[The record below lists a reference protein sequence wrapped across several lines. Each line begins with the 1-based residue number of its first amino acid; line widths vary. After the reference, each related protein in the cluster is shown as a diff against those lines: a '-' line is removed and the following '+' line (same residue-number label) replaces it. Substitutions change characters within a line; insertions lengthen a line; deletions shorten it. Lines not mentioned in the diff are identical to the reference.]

1 MRPWSTSALAPG
13 RSGATQ
19 PFVRTFFFFL
29 VLLLASA
36 SSLAAAQ
43 AHAFTVQ
50 CPSSVERG
58 RAFFVKVVSDTP
70 LAHLTVR
77 WLDREFSPQSY
88 ATGQGYA
95 AGMLLGVGLDAPAG
109 HGVLHVFAD
118 TAAGRTAQH
127 LKVAVKERAFA
138 EQRLEVD
145 QEYVEPP
152 AKALERHRREKE
164 AVAKVLAEAE
174 PGLFLECPLVRPV
187 PGQVGS
193 EYGLR
198 RFFNGQPRAPHSG
211 VDLRGAEGEPVLS
224 LAAGRVALAADHY
237 FSGRSVYL
245 DHGQGVVSMYFHLSE
260 IDVKPGDFVAKG
272 QVLGKVGHTG
282 RVTGPHLHFG
292 LSVLGQKVDPLP
304 LLGGDCAF

>member
-1 MRPWSTSALAPG
+1 MRRRA
-13 RSGATQ
+13 
-19 PFVRTFFFFL
+19 F
-29 VLLLASA
+29 VLLAL
-36 SSLAAAQ
+36 LLLLPAAAR
-43 AHAFTVQ
+43 AAGFTVQ
-50 CPSSVERG
+50 CPGSVERG
-58 RAFFVKVVSDTP
+58 SAFFVRVESDTE
-70 LAHLTVR
+70 LRNLTVR
-77 WLDREFSPQSY
+77 WLDKEFSPQAY
-88 ATGQGYA
+88 QTARGYA

-127 LKVAVKERAFA
+127 HKVAVKERAFA

-145 QEYVEPP
+145 KEYVELS
-152 AKALERHRREKE
+152 AKDLARHQREK
-164 AVAKVLAEAE
+164 ADVVRVLDSAD

-187 PGQVGS
+187 PGAVGS

-211 VDLRGAEGEPVLS
+211 VDLRGGEGEPVLAM
-224 LAAGRVALAADHY
+224 AAGRVALAADHY

-260 IDVKPGDFVAKG
+260 ILVKPGQFVAKG
-272 QVLGKVGHTG
+272 QAVGKVGSTG

-304 LLGGDCAF
+304 LVDRDCAF